1 MDKKYINVIYF
12 KNFLQG
18 IADFVPNE
26 LRPSSKLNRNKPL
39 YEPFTKLSD
48 RAKQW
53 IRCAPVCISSHI
65 LLSIRRVYFIVACLN
80 IVCEIEIE

>member
-1 MDKKYINVIYF
+1 MWIKNMYTYF
-12 KNFLQG
+12 FHKFFQG

-53 IRCAPVCISSHI
+53 IRCAPVCILFHI
-65 LLSIRRVYFIVACLN
+65 L
-80 IVCEIEIE
+80 